1 MSIRATN
8 WATAQV
14 VAPLQKLVLLALAH
28 RHHAKTGV
36 CNPSV
41 RTLASDTGLSERCVQ
56 YRLRELE
63 AAGLIET
70 RARRQGGAFTSSQYE
85 LQFTRRVS
93 AQRGV
98 VQETADGRDK
108 AGGAPRAPNREE
120 TPFDVEG
127 GLETT
132 LRPSPEDEA

>member
-8 WATAQV
+8 WAIAQV
-14 VAPLQKLVLLALAH
+14 VSAIQKLVLLALAH

-36 CNPSV
+36 CSPSV

-63 AAGLIET
+63 TAGLIKT
-70 RARRQGGAFTSSQYE
+70 HPRRQGGAFTSNQYD
-85 LQFTRRVS
+85 LQFTHRALASR
-93 AQRGV
+93 V

-120 TPFDVEG
+120 TPLDVEG

-132 LRPSPEDEA
+132 LRLSPKDEA